1 MLNYTDVKN
10 VDIQKNI
17 QLAMNKG
24 FIEEQ
29 IWKEVLTLYTFFL

>member
-17 QLAMNKG
+17 QLAMNKVSLLWRNKFG
-24 FIEEQ
+24 R
-29 IWKEVLTLYTFFL
+29 KY